1 MKAACR
7 LDSAGELGL
16 SIKDFRGRRVFVAG
30 TAAEGRHSC
39 MGHRAGQPWNT
50 SVDRDG
56 ILSSDKEQAAGV
68 AKQP

>member
-7 LDSAGELGL
+7 LDTAGELGL
-16 SIKDFRGRRVFVAG
+16 SSKDFCGRRVFVAG
-30 TAAEGRHSC
+30 AAAEGRHSC
-39 MGHRAGQPWNT
+39 MGHGAAQPWNT

-56 ILSSDKEQAAGV
+56 ILSADEEQAAGV